1 MLNIMK
7 KWFFL
12 QKKQSAIP
20 GEVPA
25 VFPEPAT
32 RAVMADSDE
41 QQCVHGE
48 ILCRHLLEGMA
59 VIEIIRNSLLDS
71 GTRLAGEQGTLDEIA
86 LHNSETRRYMQE
98 LCSVLDDISEHAD
111 KGLDYTQKLIS
122 VLGQINQNINNIERL
137 ANQTNLLAVN
147 SAIEASHVGSRGP
160 GFRSSPGK

>member
-71 GTRLAGEQGTLDEIA
+71 GTWLAGSRA
-86 LHNSETRRYMQE
+86 LWMKSRCITVKHAATCRSCAVCWMISVSTR
-98 LCSVLDDISEHAD
+98 I
-111 KGLDYTQKLIS
+111 KGLITHKS
-122 VLGQINQNINNIERL
+122 
-137 ANQTNLLAVN
+137 
-147 SAIEASHVGSRGP
+147 
-160 GFRSSPGK
+160 

>member
-7 KWFFL
+7 NGFSA
-12 QKKQSAIP
+12 KKQSAIP
-20 GEVPA
+20 EVPA

-71 GTRLAGEQGTLDEIA
+71 GTGLRGAGHSG
-86 LHNSETRRYMQE
+86 
-98 LCSVLDDISEHAD
+98 
-111 KGLDYTQKLIS
+111 
-122 VLGQINQNINNIERL
+122 
-137 ANQTNLLAVN
+137 
-147 SAIEASHVGSRGP
+147 
-160 GFRSSPGK
+160 